1 MSDFVFDDF
10 ALATLGGAKN
20 AADGSP
26 LTANQI
32 QQVVDYLNSQGS
44 GPDERSS
51 YADYLAGRL
60 RNHQARLADDM
71 GYIAYSGVD
80 SDQVSNSRNAERYVQ
95 DLPGKAG
102 TIGNTPWGKFI
113 KTVANDPEFV
123 AVERKFSAFMRDHAY
138 QPFSANDFAGALQ
151 DIMWNAGSPE
161 YLRNAVESGR
171 PIVAFVENAPRNRG
185 FSNFELPVA
194 LKHPDVVMNGYPT
207 RAFGAGD
214 DALAFASRSAAEYQA
229 LERSIAEAATRNS
242 GREVSVADVRSNL
255 DIAGGYIAIDRT
267 VFGMPRESFEQFHF
281 DEMRSVGLGWSQSG
295 ANVRAARIESS
306 AEVVAKAPV
315 VESHLPTGPPQG
327 MAEVPPRS
335 LADKVIDI
343 AHDKMVGAMTGKK
356 PLQMGFDGL
365 PNDDVPH
372 VSATPEQLQQYQQAA
387 EQLYQHK
394 TPQLWDSKDPHSH
407 LIIAGLD
414 GTQNDVAKDRLHA
427 TNIARLQDEV
437 LTLNSAGI
445 DRIHVEYKAGPGT
458 QSGWLEG
465 GVDSALGRTT
475 LERADQAYW
484 QIVERANKIYDLDPN
499 AKISYHV
506 EGFSRGG
513 SEVPMLARMLDERGI
528 PDLKS
533 VAESVDEHGNVTR
546 AYAKHHQF
554 PGAAPISLGLY
565 DPVPTGYQQWFFD
578 RRPPSSVVSGFQ
590 LVAEGEQRGLF
601 PVDEIFPEGFSE
613 DGRFLRVSV
622 PGKHSDIGG
631 SYLRDGLAVRNYNLM
646 TDYRNSLLS
655 EPLFLRLH
663 ETNDPKLT
671 VLHDSTQT
679 PLFRIAPKADRA
691 TPEGRVE
698 QLTPDYAKAT
708 PLGQVVHVPNQA
720 PEPVD
725 TALLRKLGPVR
736 AVERSPQAPEPVRPA
751 ADELLLRV
759 MNDESVVLK
768 PYRAPLTPEAKGIGA
783 LGAIGAAAGFYD
795 AKQSGERIATLL
807 SQDNANAAGEELT
820 RFVARNGAGWGGGVL
835 AASMVG
841 TSGTGPL
848 ALVVTDA
855 YMFSAAADKAV
866 TIWQNEKIYS
876 QTDAGVAWKF
886 NGKQWLRDDLRADLV
901 DDGQNQM
908 QKQAFAAP
916 PDVARRLSYRAGVEA
931 VEQAIGNVPEPRNPL
946 VQAANDADPVHLK
959 VKDWTYN
966 PESDR
971 WSRSVADSL
980 DRNDLPVWK
989 SEPEYASP
997 ERAAQL
1003 GMQAVQVIDGN
1014 LIAGPAAIAARYEI
1028 GYKTHGYGHLGEVP
1042 MVVTTALLPD
1052 RLQASDGNYYHR
1064 DVQGVWTHEG
1074 EAASPSRALELE
1086 LTHYRLM
1093 SGLEQHRTE
1102 LANKVR
1108 EWQPLT
1114 PQENDREALRQQY
1127 IGHGWNPDHNPEQF
1141 EARYLAAQRTRQAWG
1156 LTMEDTALVLQTDA
1170 AGRADLSSP
1179 ILHTRMGPNKEVL
1192 IVATTDQDEV
1202 AVALAD
1208 VQARA
1213 RAKDT
1218 DVPEGLE
1225 QRIVQASPQEQ
1236 DAREQAMREANRQ
1249 GLSQDETQ
1257 QAARLATIAVG
1268 AKRAGLSSSRGTQ
1281 SELVEES
1288 EATSQIAE
1296 ATPSQPTP
1304 PAPMPVRD
1312 IEEREPEAESKDVPL
1327 QPVAQVSQNE
1337 AKSAP
1342 SPEDRTQDAP
1352 DAPAV
1357 AHTYPLAEPSPQPT
1371 DARRHVPEPPAGSD
1385 TEMSVSQ
1392 QPAIPAEQPIAAVM
1406 QKTGI
1411 SDDDAA
1417 LPVHRDSA
1425 VEMADRPFP
1434 TPRSQERADEAK
1446 VVTAAPDQPPPLQ
1459 EIKAPLVRSA
1469 EVPHNARAEQEG
1481 RSELAMAPAR
1491 TFIGDAGHAPGDA
1504 AESREKDRDDVDR
1517 REATRA
1523 EAQSIS
1529 SDAPLPPVTVRADA
1543 REQDDEQKRI
1553 DHGRRAQ
1560 ESPDSLRTSEQ
1571 ATPETAPRSFD
1582 PRHPDHP
1589 DHAMYQN
1596 AREKV
1601 ADLYERHGIPT
1612 QEDQLERTTAALL
1625 SDARAN
1631 KMTRIEEVQFTVSR
1645 QKPDGEIT
1653 VAGNLLAWE
1662 GDPKQ
1667 QSQMPWMKFS
1677 ATDVQTIDQ
1686 RDPDRDY
1693 ARFREETIKEQKSLE
1708 AFQEQQQEINKNK
1721 DGPVMR
1727 IGPRSLDSDANDSS
1741 SSDGG
1746 GGDG

>member
-1 MSDFVFDDF
+1 
-10 ALATLGGAKN
+10 
-20 AADGSP
+20 
-26 LTANQI
+26 
-32 QQVVDYLNSQGS
+32 
-44 GPDERSS
+44 
-51 YADYLAGRL
+51 
-60 RNHQARLADDM
+60 
-71 GYIAYSGVD
+71 
-80 SDQVSNSRNAERYVQ
+80 
-95 DLPGKAG
+95 
-102 TIGNTPWGKFI
+102 
-113 KTVANDPEFV
+113 
-123 AVERKFSAFMRDHAY
+123 
-138 QPFSANDFAGALQ
+138 
-151 DIMWNAGSPE
+151 MWNAGSPE

-171 PIVAFVENAPRNRG
+171 PIVAFVENAPKNRG

-194 LKHPDVVMNGYPT
+194 LKHPDVVMNGYPA
-207 RAFGAGD
+207 RAFGAD
-214 DALAFASRSAAEYQA
+214 DNALAFASRSAGEYQA
-229 LERSIAEAATRNS
+229 LERSIAEAATLNS

-255 DIAGGYIAIDRT
+255 DIAGGYNAIDRT
-267 VFGMPRESFEQFHF
+267 VFGVTKESFERLHF
-281 DEMRSVGLGWSQSG
+281 DEMRSVGLGWSQSSVD
-295 ANVRAARIESS
+295 VRSVRIESS

-315 VESHLPTGPPQG
+315 IESHLPTGPPQG
-327 MAEVPPRS
+327 LVEEPPRS
-335 LADKVIDI
+335 LSDKALDI

-356 PLQMGFDGL
+356 PIQMGFDGL

-407 LIIAGLD
+407 LIIAALD

-427 TNIARLQDEV
+427 TNIARLQDDV

-445 DRIHVEYKAGPGT
+445 DRIHVQYKAGPGT

-475 LERADQAYW
+475 LERTDQVYW
-484 QIVERANKIYDLDPN
+484 QIVERVNKIYGLDAN

-513 SEVPMLARMLDERGI
+513 SEAPMLARMLDERGI

-533 VAESVDEHGNVTR
+533 AVESVDEHGNATR
-546 AYAKHHQF
+546 TFTKFHQF
-554 PGAAPISLGLY
+554 PGEAPISLGIY

-590 LVAEGEQRGLF
+590 LVAADEQRGLF
-601 PVDEIFPEGFSE
+601 PVDEIFPEGFSD

-631 SYLRDGLAVRNYNLM
+631 GYLRDGLAVRNYNLM

-655 EPLFLRLH
+655 EPLFPRLH

-698 QLTPDYAKAT
+698 QLAPDYAKAT
-708 PLGQVVHVPNQA
+708 PPGQVVHVLDQA

-725 TALLRKLGPVR
+725 ATLLRKLGPMS

-751 ADELLLRV
+751 ADELLSRV

-768 PYRAPLTPEAKGIGA
+768 SYRAPLTLEAKAFGAVGA
-783 LGAIGAAAGFYD
+783 LGAAASLYD

-820 RFVARNGAGWGGGVL
+820 RFGARNVGGWGGSVL

-848 ALVVTDA
+848 ALVVADA

-866 TIWQNEKIYS
+866 TMWQNDKIYR
-876 QTDAGVAWKF
+876 QTDAGVAWEF

-901 DDGQNQM
+901 DDGQNLM

-916 PDVARRLSYRAGVEA
+916 LDVARRLSYRAGVEA
-931 VEQAIGNVPEPRNPL
+931 VEQAIGNVPEPRNPF
-946 VQAANDADPVHLK
+946 VQSANDADPVHLK

-971 WSRSVADSL
+971 WSRSVADSS

-1003 GMQAVQVIDGN
+1003 NMQAVQVIDGN
-1014 LIAGPAAIAARYEI
+1014 LNAGPATIAARYEI
-1028 GYKTHGYGHLGEVP
+1028 GYKAYGYGHLGEVP
-1042 MVVTTALLPD
+1042 MAVTTALSPD
-1052 RLQASDGNYYHR
+1052 RLQASDGNYYRR
-1064 DVQGVWTHEG
+1064 DMQGVWTHEDQ
-1074 EAASPSRALELE
+1074 AASPSRALELE
-1086 LTHYRLM
+1086 LTHYRLL
-1093 SGLEQHRTE
+1093 SGLEQHKTE

-1114 PQENDREALRQQY
+1114 PQQNDREALRQQY

-1141 EARYLAAQRTRQAWG
+1141 EARYLAAQCTRQAWG

-1179 ILHTRMGPNKEVL
+1179 ILHTRMGPNKDVL

-1218 DVPEGLE
+1218 AVPEGPE
-1225 QRIVQASPQEQ
+1225 KRIVQASPQEQ

-1249 GLSQDETQ
+1249 GLSQDETR
-1257 QAARLATIAVG
+1257 QAARLTTIALG
-1268 AKRAGLSSSRGTQ
+1268 AKRAGPSSSRGTQ

-1288 EATSQIAE
+1288 EATSQIVE

-1312 IEEREPEAESKDVPL
+1312 TEEREPEAERKNVPPP
-1327 QPVAQVSQNE
+1327 PVAQAGQNE
-1337 AKSAP
+1337 GKSAP
-1342 SPEDRTQDAP
+1342 SPEDRTLDAP
-1352 DAPAV
+1352 EAPAV
-1357 AHTYPLAEPSPQPT
+1357 AQANAVAEPSQQPT
-1371 DARRHVPEPPAGSD
+1371 DARRHVPEPPADSD

-1392 QPAIPAEQPIAAVM
+1392 QAASPAERPIAADT
-1406 QKTGI
+1406 QETGVR
-1411 SDDDAA
+1411 DDAA
-1417 LPVHRDSA
+1417 AQPAVHRDSA
-1425 VEMADRPFP
+1425 TEMADRPSP
-1434 TPRSQERADEAK
+1434 TPPSQERADEAK
-1446 VVTAAPDQPPPLQ
+1446 VITDVPDQPPPLQ
-1459 EIKAPLVRSA
+1459 EIEVPLARSA
-1469 EVPHNARAEQEG
+1469 AVPHNARAEQEG
-1481 RSELAMAPAR
+1481 RSELAMAPDR
-1491 TFIGDAGHAPGDA
+1491 TFNGGAGHASGDA
-1504 AESREKDRDDVDR
+1504 AESRAKDRDDVDR

-1523 EAQSIS
+1523 EVQSVP
-1529 SDAPLPPVTVRADA
+1529 SDLPLPPVTVRADA
-1543 REQDDEQKRI
+1543 REQDDEEKRI
-1553 DHGRRAQ
+1553 DHGGRGQ
-1560 ESPDSLRTSEQ
+1560 ESPDSLRASEQ
-1571 ATPETAPRSFD
+1571 ATLETVPCSFD

-1596 AREKV
+1596 AKEKV
-1601 ADLYERHGIPT
+1601 ADLYERHGIPMP
-1612 QEDQLERTTAALL
+1612 EDQLERTTAAVL

-1631 KMTRIEEVQFTVSR
+1631 KMTHVEEVQFTISR
-1645 QKPDGEIT
+1645 QKPNGEMT
-1653 VAGNLLAWE
+1653 VAGNLMVWE

-1677 ATDVQTIDQ
+1677 ATDMQAIDQ

-1693 ARFREETIKEQKSLE
+1693 SRFREETIKEQLALQE
-1708 AFQEQQQEINKNK
+1708 FQKKQEEINQNPP
-1721 DGPVMR
+1721 GPVMTM
-1727 IGPRSLDSDANDSS
+1727 GARSLAMADDSS
-1741 SSDGG
+1741 SGDGG